1 MEGIVSYF
9 EMGGHGS
16 YIWATYG
23 IAFFVLLVLLIQSK
37 RFVRNS
43 QSELASL
50 AVERPNRQLDEKN
63 EA

>member
-1 MEGIVSYF
+1 MESIVSYF

-23 IAFFVLLVLLIQSK
+23 MAFFVLLVLWIQSK

-50 AVERPNRQLDEKN
+50 TVEQSNSRLDKKN

>member
-1 MEGIVSYF
+1 MEKIVSYF
-9 EMGGHGS
+9 EMSGHGN

-23 IAFFVLLVLLIQSK
+23 MAFFVLLVLWIQSK
-37 RFVRNS
+37 RFVLNS

-50 AVERPNRQLDEKN
+50 AVEQQDLKLDEKN

>member
-1 MEGIVSYF
+1 MESIIFYF
-9 EMGGHGS
+9 KMGGYGS

-23 IAFFVLLVLLIQSK
+23 MAFVVLLVLWIQSK

-43 QSELASL
+43 QSELAIL
-50 AVERPNRQLDEKN
+50 AEDRSSRQMDEKN

>member
-1 MEGIVSYF
+1 MESIVSYF

-50 AVERPNRQLDEKN
+50 AVDRPNRQLDEKN

>member
-1 MEGIVSYF
+1 MEIIVSYF
-9 EMGGHGS
+9 EMGGHSS

-23 IAFFVLLVLLIQSK
+23 MAFFILLVLWIQSK

-50 AVERPNRQLDEKN
+50 VVDRPSRQLDEKN

>member
-1 MEGIVSYF
+1 MESIVSYF

-23 IAFFVLLVLLIQSK
+23 MAFFVLLVLWIQSK

-43 QSELASL
+43 QSELVSL
-50 AVERPNRQLDEKN
+50 AVKRSNSQLDKKN

>member
-1 MEGIVSYF
+1 MESIVSYF

-23 IAFFVLLVLLIQSK
+23 IAFFVLLVLWIQSK

-50 AVERPNRQLDEKN
+50 AVDRSNSQLDKKN